1 MKIQINNQSLLSIID
16 QLANELIAA
25 YPDTSNTV
33 LVGIQQGGV
42 VVSSL
47 IDKAIRSKTSDPQ
60 SGHMPFE
67 HGQLDITFYRDD
79 VRNKILAP
87 DTMHLPFSI
96 EGKTVI
102 LVDDVLF
109 TGRTIKAALDA
120 LFDYGRPDRVKLCV
134 LVDRPEHRQFPI
146 QADHK
151 GQVIKTQR
159 SDKLKLRV
167 NEQGQ
172 AELLLLSE

>member
-1 MKIQINNQSLLSIID
+1 MKTQINHQELLTIIDRLADQLLSS
-16 QLANELIAA
+16 
-25 YPDTSNTV
+25 YPDVATTV

-47 IDKAIRSKTSDPQ
+47 LHAALQQKSKSNSFD
-60 SGHMPFE
+60 

-79 VRNKILAP
+79 VREKILAP
-87 DTMHLPFSI
+87 DTMHLPFTI

-120 LFDYGRPDRVKLCV
+120 LFDYGRPNRVKLCV
-134 LVDRPEHRQFPI
+134 LADRPEHRQFPI
-146 QADHK
+146 QADHV
-151 GQVIKTQR
+151 GVVIKTQHN
-159 SDKLKLRV
+159 DKLKLRV

>member
-1 MKIQINNQSLLSIID
+1 VKTQINHSELLAIID
-16 QLANELIAA
+16 QLADQLLLA
-25 YPDTSNTV
+25 YPDIAHTV

-42 VVSSL
+42 VVSNL
-47 IDKAIRSKTSDPQ
+47 LYQALQKKSKGQTF
-60 SGHMPFE
+60 G

-87 DTMHLPFSI
+87 DTMHLPFDV

-146 QADHK
+146 QADHV
-151 GQVIKTQR
+151 GQVIKAQR
-159 SDKLKLRV
+159 NDKLKLRV

>member
-1 MKIQINNQSLLSIID
+1 VKVQINATDILATID
-16 QLANELIAA
+16 QLADQLMAA
-25 YPDTSNTV
+25 YPDVEKTV

-42 VVSSL
+42 VVSNL
-47 IDKAIRSKTSDPQ
+47 IHEALQKKSK
-60 SGHMPFE
+60 GHTFG

-87 DTMHLPFSI
+87 DTMHLPFDV

-146 QADHK
+146 QADHA
-151 GQVIKTQR
+151 GQVIKAQR
-159 SDKLKLRV
+159 NDKLKLRV

>member
-1 MKIQINNQSLLSIID
+1 VKTLINNQALLTIID
-16 QLANELIAA
+16 RLADQLLIA
-25 YPDTSNTV
+25 YPDVSTTV

-42 VVSSL
+42 VVSNLLYQALQKKS
-47 IDKAIRSKTSDPQ
+47 KGAIV
-60 SGHMPFE
+60 E

-79 VRNKILAP
+79 VRHKILAP

-151 GQVIKTQR
+151 GQVIKAQR
-159 SDKLKLRV
+159 NDKLKLRV

>member
-1 MKIQINNQSLLSIID
+1 VKIQLNNQALLTIID
-16 QLANELIAA
+16 ELTDQLMAA
-25 YPDTSNTV
+25 YPDTANTV
-33 LVGIQQGGV
+33 LIGIQQGGV
-42 VVSSL
+42 VVSNL
-47 IDKAIRSKTSDPQ
+47 IHKALHQKAARDKINYK
-60 SGHMPFE
+60 PFE

-87 DTMHLPFSI
+87 DTMHLPFSV

-146 QADHK
+146 QADHVGK
-151 GQVIKTQR
+151 VINTQR
-159 SDKLKLRV
+159 SDKLKLSL
-167 NEQGQ
+167 NNQGL
-172 AELLLLSE
+172 AELLLVSE

>member
-1 MKIQINNQSLLSIID
+1 MKTQLTTKELLTIID
-16 QLANELIAA
+16 QLADQLLAA
-25 YPDTSNTV
+25 YPDVSNTV

-42 VVSSL
+42 VVSNLLHDAL
-47 IDKAIRSKTSDPQ
+47 IKKMKDRTFA
-60 SGHMPFE
+60 

-146 QADHK
+146 QPDHT
-151 GQVIKTQR
+151 GLVVNAQQ

-167 NEQGQ
+167 NDQGQ
-172 AELLLLSE
+172 AEVLLLSA